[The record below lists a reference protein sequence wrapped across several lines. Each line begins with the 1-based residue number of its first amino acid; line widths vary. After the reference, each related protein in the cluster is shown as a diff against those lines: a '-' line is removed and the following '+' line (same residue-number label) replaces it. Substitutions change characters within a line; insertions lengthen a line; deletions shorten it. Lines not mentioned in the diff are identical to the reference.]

1 MKTTGE
7 EAESAGARPRPEI
20 RVLQELERKVL
31 WLSSWMIHHANHLR
45 ENVDGLKVG
54 GHQASSASAVT
65 LMTALYFDILRP
77 EDRVA
82 VKPHA
87 GPVFHAIQYLLGNQ
101 ERDNLE
107 RFRCYQGAQAYP
119 SRTKDT
125 DDVDFSTGSMGLGLA
140 HTSFASLV
148 QDYVRLKG
156 WQDRHTPEG
165 RMIALAG
172 DGELDEGNVFE
183 ALYEGWKHGLRN
195 TWWIVDYNRQSLD
208 AVVTDRLFGQ
218 IGHLFQM
225 MGWRVVTLKY
235 GKELQ
240 RAFLKP
246 GGAALRKWIDD
257 CPNSLYSALVTKGG
271 AAWRDQVLTDLDGQ
285 EDVCGLVNA
294 YDDDALHSLMT
305 NLGGHD
311 LQVICESLHQL
322 DDDVPTCVIAYTIKG
337 YNLPFAG
344 HKENHAGLMS
354 PPQMEEFRKRNDIGE
369 GREWEKF
376 EGLRLPEGEL
386 QAFLDQVPFN
396 QKRSRRHAAPKL
408 PVPEAPDAPAK
419 AEASTQ
425 QEFGRILFDLAREGG
440 PLVDR
445 IVTLSPDVTASTNLG
460 GWVSRRG
467 VFHREETEDR
477 FRQLDVASMQKW
489 ELSPKGQ
496 HIELGIAENNLF
508 LMLAALGL
516 SHEFFG
522 VRLIPI
528 GTLYDPFIYRGL
540 DALNYACYQDA
551 RFILVATP
559 SGITLA
565 PEGGAHQSLGT
576 PLVGM
581 AQDGLAAFEPAYV
594 DELTVILQWAFDYIQ
609 RDGQREISSAWLRDE
624 RGGSVYLRL
633 STRPIQQPQRKFS
646 DSQRQAII
654 EGGYWLREP
663 ATGAEVAIIFTG
675 AVAPEALKAYEQLT
689 EDFPGLGLLAVTSA
703 DRLNAGW
710 QAGQRAS
717 PQRDGQARSRIEALL
732 EPLARDAAL
741 VTVIDGHPATL
752 SWIGA
757 VRGHQTQ
764 SLGVEHFGQSG
775 SIPDLYR
782 HYGLDAEAIV
792 SAAAS
797 AWMNRS

>member
-1 MKTTGE
+1 MGTAAI
-7 EAESAGARPRPEI
+7 EAESAGPMPRQKLRI
-20 RVLQELERKVL
+20 LQELEQKAL
-31 WLSSWMIHHANHLR
+31 WLSAWMIHNANHVR

-54 GHQASSASAVT
+54 GHQSSCASAVT

-101 ERDNLE
+101 ARDKLE
-107 RFRCYQGAQAYP
+107 QFRSYQGTQAYP

-125 DDVDFSTGSMGLGLA
+125 DGVDFSTGSMGLGLA
-140 HTSFASLV
+140 QASFASLV

-156 WQDRHTPEG
+156 WHDDATPEG

-172 DGELDEGNVFE
+172 DGELDEGNVYE

-195 TWWIVDYNRQSLD
+195 VWWIVDYNRQSLD

-218 IGHLFQM
+218 INHLFEM

-235 GKELQ
+235 GKELE
-240 RAFLKP
+240 RAFGRP
-246 GGAALRKWIDD
+246 GGAALREWIDD
-257 CPNSLYSALVTKGG
+257 CPNSLYSALVFKGG
-271 AAWRDQVLTDLDGQ
+271 AAWRRQLLADLGE
-285 EDVCGLVNA
+285 EDTRQLLDA

-305 NLGGHD
+305 NLAGHD
-311 LQVICESLHQL
+311 LEAICESLHQL
-322 DDDVPTCVIAYTIKG
+322 NDDVPTCVLAYTIKG
-337 YNLPFAG
+337 YKLPFAG

-354 PPQMEEFRKRNDIGE
+354 VPQMEEFRRCNGIEE
-369 GREWEKF
+369 GREWEEF
-376 EGLRLPEGEL
+376 EGLQTPEDEL
-386 QAFLDQVPFN
+386 RAFLDQVPFN
-396 QKRSRRHAAPKL
+396 QERSGLHASPRL
-408 PVPEAPDAPAK
+408 PVPEVPDAPSRV
-419 AEASTQ
+419 EASTQ
-425 QEFGRILFDLAREGG
+425 QEFGRVLFDLAREGG

-445 IVTLSPDVTASTNLG
+445 IVTLSPDVAASTNLG

-477 FRQLDVASMQKW
+477 FKELDVDSLQKW
-489 ELSPKGQ
+489 ELSPQGQ

-516 SHEFFG
+516 SHEIFG
-522 VRLIPI
+522 VRLIPV
-528 GTLYDPFIYRGL
+528 GTVYDPFIYRGL

-551 RFILVATP
+551 RFILVGTP

-581 AQDGLAAFEPAYV
+581 AQDGLAAFEPAFA
-594 DELTVILQWAFDYIQ
+594 DELAVILQWAFDYIQ
-609 RDGQREISSAWLRDE
+609 RGGKGEATSAWLRDA

-633 STRPIQQPQRKFS
+633 STRPIKQPPRTLS
-646 DSQRQAII
+646 ESQRQAII

-663 ATGAEVAIIFTG
+663 ADGAELGLIFSG
-675 AVAPEALKAYEQLT
+675 AVAPEVVDAFEQLS
-689 EDFPGLGLLAVTSA
+689 EDFPGAGLLAVTSA

-710 QAGQRAS
+710 QAAQRARARS
-717 PQRDGQARSRIEALL
+717 DPQARSRIETLL
-732 EPLARDAAL
+732 APLAPDAAL
-741 VTVIDGHPATL
+741 VTILDGHPATL

-757 VRGHQTQ
+757 VRGHRAQ

-775 SIPDLYR
+775 NLPDLYR
-782 HYGLDAEAIV
+782 HYGLDAETIV
-792 SAAAS
+792 STVAS
-797 AWMNRS
+797 AWLNRR